1 MKNYISIVILFFCGL
16 LFSCSEETVISGATY
31 CKTFITGYLTPETIS
46 VENANSEIKLT
57 FKGKIITSGKT
68 FDELSKYSLVSR

>member
-1 MKNYISIVILFFCGL
+1 MKNYVSIVILFFSGL

-46 VENANSEIKLT
+46 VENLNSATL
-57 FKGKIITSGKT
+57 
-68 FDELSKYSLVSR
+68 

>member
-1 MKNYISIVILFFCGL
+1 MKNYVSIVILFFSGL

-68 FDELSKYSLVSR
+68 FDELSKY